1 MALTVSDL
9 KIVEVDGPRRLELK
23 GRALPFRRPRF
34 GNEAISA
41 EQNFQGNPE
50 RVIQIISN
58 KAMDTEIT
66 GRWKT
71 QFLDGKRGG
80 ITYTDSYGA
89 QKTSEKIRVANDQ
102 LSTSETESYGQAEID
117 LLILEVCEFISELV
131 ASGARI
137 DMTWM
142 GKSRRGIIKS
152 FWYEPNDQYDIHWGM
167 KFLWTSY
174 RQNESSEN
182 NVEKVFLPEYSAKD
196 WADRV
201 EDLVGY
207 LEAVFGFSPSEGYD
221 PQYKIPLLY
230 DAFDVINSTNEQIGR
245 ANSALESVERLN
257 ETVSRAALTPVQ
269 TARQVL
275 QMGLSL
281 KSTLSDMAQHWGT
294 EFIAEFES
302 WDGMFDQY
310 QGSVQ
315 PNRSEIF
322 TAFGDVPLDSSQQ
335 SNASVGGFS
344 SQVDN
349 YEAYE
354 RINQLLYE
362 VEKSI
367 IETQKNIRPQIKD
380 AIFSKEGQH
389 MGAIAR
395 TYYGNFDSWPLLAEY
410 NDIQGPVLDG
420 NTLVLIPVKLTT
432 DMAAI

>member
-1 MALTVSDL
+1 MALTVSSL

-34 GNEAISA
+34 GNESISA

-71 QFLDGKRGG
+71 EHLDGKRGNV
-80 ITYTDSYGA
+80 IFTDSYGA
-89 QKTSEKIRVANDQ
+89 QSSADTIAFTSEGDLAQ
-102 LSTSETESYGQAEID
+102 LVLDNLVLDICRF
-117 LLILEVCEFISELV
+117 CEELV
-131 ASGARI
+131 ATGARVELI
-137 DMTWM
+137 WM
-142 GKSRRGIIKS
+142 GRSRKGIIKS

-174 RQNESSEN
+174 REKESGDGS
-182 NVEKVFLPEYSAKD
+182 VEEVFLPEYSAKD

-207 LEAVFGFSPSEGYD
+207 LEAVFGFSPSAGYD
-221 PQYKIPLLY
+221 PQYRIPILS
-230 DAFDVINSTNEQIGR
+230 DAFDVINFTNEQIGR